1 MVTVITEPCHH
12 SEELMV
18 GFFPC
23 WIRIKRAGLY
33 LPAFHFSNILFL
45 SSPIFFSFL
54 KAESQKVFS
63 ASCLTGS
70 TCVHFRKVFKIL
82 ANYLLLFSRSIRNS
96 IHLNIL
102 VPPKKLRINKW

>member
-45 SSPIFFSFL
+45 SSPIFFFFL
-54 KAESQKVFS
+54 VFPESGVSKGVQCIMFNWKYMCTF
-63 ASCLTGS
+63 
-70 TCVHFRKVFKIL
+70 
-82 ANYLLLFSRSIRNS
+82 
-96 IHLNIL
+96 
-102 VPPKKLRINKW
+102 